1 LYNEKSYRLSL
12 KGDAGMVV
20 EHVPG
25 RNAGQVMLYALSTC
39 VWCKKTKKLLDELGV
54 EYSYEY
60 VDLLQGKEKEGAIET
75 VKRWNPMCTFPT
87 LVINSECVIG
97 FDEGKIRELLK

>member
-1 LYNEKSYRLSL
+1 
-12 KGDAGMVV
+12 MVV
-20 EHVPG
+20 AHVPG

-39 VWCKKTKKLLDELGV
+39 VWCKKTKTLLDELGV

-87 LVINSECVIG
+87 LVINNECVIG
-97 FDEGKIRELLK
+97 FDEGKIRELLKR

>member
-1 LYNEKSYRLSL
+1 
-12 KGDAGMVV
+12 MVV
-20 EHVPG
+20 AHVPG

-39 VWCKKTKKLLDELGV
+39 VWCKKTKTLLDDLGV

-60 VDLLQGKEKEGAIET
+60 VDLLQGKEKEGTIET

-87 LVINSECVIG
+87 LVINNECVIG